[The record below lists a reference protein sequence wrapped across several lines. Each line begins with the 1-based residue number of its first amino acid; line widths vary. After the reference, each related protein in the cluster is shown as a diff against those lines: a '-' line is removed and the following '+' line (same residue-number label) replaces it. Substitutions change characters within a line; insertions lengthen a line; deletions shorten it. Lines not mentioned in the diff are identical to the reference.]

1 MKLRGENCNVIL
13 SLVREAEKKNSGVFG
28 QRSRKLRPVFYAG
41 GWLEVSDEQKRYFK
55 VAKRCLALAVAGKFR
70 GIVSQVRRGTSH
82 PVAQSDIYA
91 KKVRVKN
98 NVLALYPHDGLVCK
112 LQRPTTI
119 REVDALHTE
128 YTTLKRISAFE
139 GLDAPE
145 PIAYQSEPVPTLW
158 LRYIDHKAVSKKEK
172 HSIALNIAE
181 MLMRWYDHCGV
192 KIITSKTYSPLLDI
206 LRGGGVAAF
215 KQKGW
220 NAEEASVLLSA
231 LENAAE
237 LNMPLLQSQIHGDA
251 STGNAIIGQNRKL
264 IITDWETSR
273 TDLTAI
279 DMVKLF
285 KDAPQLSELYLE
297 WRSGFVKSTAI
308 DVQREFLLVRVLR
321 GLNLNYTWHYFTSV
335 NPCTKSEAKNAIAVN
350 RRSVIEACNHLTN

>member
-1 MKLRGENCNVIL
+1 MNLRGENCNVVL
-13 SLVREAEKKNSGVFG
+13 SLVREAEEKNSGIFG
-28 QRSRKLRPVFYAG
+28 QRSRKPRPIFYAG
-41 GWLEVSDEQKRYFK
+41 GWLEASEEKKRYFE
-55 VAKRCLALAVAGKFR
+55 VAKRCAALAVTGKFR
-70 GIVSQVRRGTSH
+70 GILSQFRRVASR
-82 PVAQSDIYA
+82 PVAESDIYA

-98 NVLALYPHDGLVCK
+98 NVLALYPDDGLVCK
-112 LQRPTTI
+112 IQRPKTI
-119 REVDALHTE
+119 REVDALYTE
-128 YTTLKRISAFE
+128 YTTLQKIAAFE

-145 PIAYQSEPVPTLW
+145 PLAYHSEPVPTLW
-158 LRYIDHKAVSKKEK
+158 LKYIDHKPVTKQEK

-206 LRGGGVAAF
+206 LQGGVAALR
-215 KQKGW
+215 QKGW

-251 STGNAIIGQNRKL
+251 STGNAMIGQNGKL

-273 TDLTAI
+273 TDLIAI

-285 KDAPQLSELYLE
+285 QDAPEISQLYLG
-297 WRSGFVKSTAI
+297 WRSGYEKSTAV
-308 DVQREFLLVRVLR
+308 DVQRELLLVRMLR
-321 GLNLNYTWHYFTSV
+321 GLNLNDKWHYYTAVTSY
-335 NPCTKSEAKNAIAVN
+335 TKSEAENRIAVDK
-350 RRSVIEACNHLTN
+350 RSIIDACGLFRG